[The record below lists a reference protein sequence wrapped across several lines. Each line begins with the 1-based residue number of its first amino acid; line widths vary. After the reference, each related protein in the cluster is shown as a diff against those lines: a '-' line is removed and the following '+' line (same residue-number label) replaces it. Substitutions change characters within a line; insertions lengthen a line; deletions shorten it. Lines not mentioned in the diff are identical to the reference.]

1 MNFDKFT
8 IPLWLQALLAS
19 AGAPAIFVAAFLDA
33 SVLSL
38 PIIND
43 ILVIRLSA
51 QNPARMPL
59 YAAMA
64 TLGSMAGCLF
74 LYYLAKKG
82 GEVMFRR
89 RVGPR
94 AQRIRAWVERNAFL
108 SIAVPSVLPP
118 PMPFKAFVLA
128 AGVFQMPMKIFVI
141 ALIVG
146 RGFRYFGEGILAVRY
161 GPDAFRY
168 LKEHPLQFTLI
179 LGGLIL
185 ASYLVTRALFRRSHP
200 DKPEAPVS

>member
-1 MNFDKFT
+1 MNFDKLT
-8 IPLWLQALLAS
+8 LPPWLQALVAS
-19 AGAPAIFVAAFLDA
+19 FGAPAIFVAAFLDA

-38 PIIND
+38 PVIND

-64 TLGSMAGCLF
+64 TLGSVAGCLL
-74 LYYLAKKG
+74 LYFLAKKG
-82 GEVMFRR
+82 GEVMFRK

-94 AQRIRAWVERNAFL
+94 AARIRAWVERNAFL

-146 RGFRYFGEGILAVRY
+146 RGLRYFGEGILAVRY
-161 GPDAFRY
+161 GPDAIRY
-168 LKEHPLQFTLI
+168 LMEHPIQFTLVI
-179 LGGLIL
+179 GGLIL
-185 ASYLVTRALFRRSHP
+185 ASYFATRFLFRGSP
-200 DKPEAPVS
+200 APGPEPPTS